1 MPLTRSPGHHH
12 SFLGPILRG
21 PHRARATPPWLPW
34 VGLALAAVLLAAPSA
49 WAQTASLRVNV
60 TDESGAV
67 VPGASVT
74 LTEIDT
80 KAARHGTTG
89 PEGSSYFAGL
99 FPGRYAVKIELA
111 GFKTHEQNLTIN
123 PQDTRAFDVK
133 LEVGAQTE
141 VVNVTTE
148 ATIVQTETGAR
159 EGLLTAG
166 QIDNLSIIG
175 RSSMELLRIM
185 PGVVPLEQDQLQTIG
200 FGSGAN
206 QTSGYTVNG
215 VRGTN
220 NVVTL
225 DGSMLMDIGSNSGV
239 IINPNP
245 DMVES
250 VKMLTSNYA
259 AEHGTAGVQVSAISK
274 GGSNEFHGSA
284 YVYSRNHGLAA
295 NDRSNSLAGNP
306 KPPSQFLYPGGNL
319 SGPLIKD
326 KLFFFG
332 AFEYQR
338 QRVDMGTRFG
348 VVPTLAQRQGDFS
361 EFANPVGDNLLQPT
375 QVNIPAGYPG
385 AGSPA
390 PNNNL
395 APYIDPL
402 GKVLINLYPQP
413 DYSDSRNRYN
423 YTGDE
428 LRIVD
433 RWESMLR
440 VDYNISETTKAYMRL
455 AYSKETNDQPR
466 GLWWDPGPYA
476 LPTPVRG
483 TNDGIS
489 ASLSVVS
496 VISPTMTNEVLL
508 SYSRLRL
515 DNDFEDAA
523 VMSPSTYG
531 LAGTPGFYGQQVPY
545 IPLNFGGWADQGMDW
560 FSFNGN
566 PMFAHNNALQFA
578 DTLTKVKDTH
588 VLKFGVS
595 IDQLN
600 KEQNFQNEN
609 EGQMQYYSWGQ
620 PGATGS
626 TIGNLLT
633 GRPGSYTQGTILPA
647 GHFRQYN
654 FAGFVQDSW
663 KIRRNFTLEAGLRA
677 AFLPNNTEIQGLAAI
692 FDPAKYDPNKG
703 LFLDNTFQRVN
714 GVEYAAKGDVPN
726 RLVPNRGIFWMPRL
740 NFAWDVK
747 ANGDLVVRGGAGVFY
762 NRPQGNA
769 EYDVMRIPPNAFHSY
784 YSPWDGFTFNQ
795 LPGIDPF
802 TILGGQD
809 LISGNPA
816 AKDYPRVTST
826 SLSVAKRIF
835 KDNVFEVGYVG
846 TFGRH
851 LLNRREINVDPLGYF
866 LKGTIAGNDLSN
878 PVNRAALDNSITYA
892 ARPYPAYGSITFWE
906 YASTSNYHS
915 LQATLSQ
922 QTNPRFQYFLTY
934 TFSKALGSG
943 TVNETDGAG
952 GLDPYFAR
960 DRTWGVLSTDRT
972 HLANLSYNWMVPDL
986 VGEKSSGFLK
996 GLLNN
1001 WQISGIST
1009 FQSGQYI
1016 RPRFSGDITG
1026 GPMALAWEGTVD
1038 SGRGAGNIT
1047 SGFVTPIIGK
1057 NVTLGGTSPGEKLL
1071 DIGQITI
1078 PTFPGSGPYNQAVYI
1093 RSPNRMFHDVTL
1105 MKNVPVGGGDKKL
1118 QLRFSC
1124 FNCFNM
1130 AFASPVVT
1138 NDIDLQLQTTCNVHV
1153 DAPNGIGGTSNVCDP
1168 EQGFVFT
1175 DQALRNFGTINLLR
1189 GHRVVELALKFYF

>member
-1 MPLTRSPGHHH
+1 M
-12 SFLGPILRG
+12 
-21 PHRARATPPWLPW
+21 PWL
-34 VGLALAAVLLAAPSA
+34 GLALVAALLTASPA

-60 TDESGAV
+60 TDTSGAV

-74 LTEIDT
+74 MTQVET
-80 KAARHGTTG
+80 KAVRSGTTG
-89 PEGSSYFAGL
+89 AEGNAYFAGL
-99 FPGRYAVKIELA
+99 FPGRYTVKVELA
-111 GFKTHEQNLTIN
+111 GFRTHEQNLTMN
-123 PQDTRAFDVK
+123 PQDTRSFDVK
-133 LEVGAQTE
+133 LELGAQSE
-141 VVNVTTE
+141 VVTVTTE
-148 ATIVQTETGAR
+148 AEIVQTETGAR
-159 EGLLTAG
+159 EGLLTSG
-166 QIDNLSIIG
+166 QIENLSIIG

-225 DGSMLMDIGSNSGV
+225 DGSMLMDVGSNSGV

-259 AEHGTAGVQVSAISK
+259 AEHGTAGVQVNAISK
-274 GGSNEFHGSA
+274 GGSNDFQGTA
-284 YVYSRNHGLAA
+284 YVYSRHHDFAA
-295 NDRSNSLAGNP
+295 NDRSNAIAGNP
-306 KPPSQFLYPGGNL
+306 KPPSEFLYPGGNL
-319 SGPLIKD
+319 SGPLVKD

-338 QRVDMGTRFG
+338 QRVDQGTRFG
-348 VVPTLAQRQGDFS
+348 VVPTLAQRNGDFS
-361 EFANPVGDNLLQPT
+361 EFAGGTGDNLLQPT
-375 QVNIPAGYPG
+375 QVMIPGGYPG
-385 AGSPA
+385 AGTPA
-390 PNNNL
+390 PGNSL
-395 APYIDPL
+395 APYMDPL
-402 GKVLINLYPQP
+402 GTTLANLYPLP
-413 DYSDSRNRYN
+413 DYNDPNNRYN

-440 VDYNISETTKAYMRL
+440 LDYNVSDTTKAYMRL

-476 LPTPVRG
+476 LPTPIRG

-515 DNDFEDAA
+515 DNDFQDAA
-523 VMSPSTYG
+523 KMNPSAYG
-531 LAGTPGFYGQQVPY
+531 LGNTGGFYGQQVPY
-545 IPLNFGGWADQGMDW
+545 IPLNFGGWGDDGMDW

-595 IDQLN
+595 FEQLN
-600 KEQNFQNEN
+600 KEQNFQNNE
-609 EGQMQYYSWGQ
+609 EGQPVFASWGQ
-620 PGATGS
+620 PGSTGS
-626 TIGNLLT
+626 AFGDLVT
-633 GRPGSYTQGTILPA
+633 GRPVQYNQGTILPS

-663 KIRRNFTLEAGLRA
+663 KIKRNFTLEAGLRVA
-677 AFLPNNTEIQGLAAI
+677 YLPNNTEINGLAAI
-692 FDPAKYDPNKG
+692 LDPAKYDKSQG
-703 LFLDNTFQRVN
+703 LFVDSAYHVN
-714 GVEYAAKGDVPN
+714 GVEYAATGDVPN
-726 RLVPNRGIFWMPRL
+726 GLIPNRGIFWMPRL

-769 EYDVMRIPPNAFHSY
+769 EYDVMRVPPNAFASTY
-784 YSPWDGFTFNQ
+784 APWDGFSFSQ

-802 TILGGQD
+802 TILAGQS
-809 LISGNPA
+809 LTTGNIDA
-816 AKDYPRVTST
+816 VDYPRVTTT

-851 LLNRREINVDPLGYF
+851 LLNHREINVVPQGYF
-866 LKGTIAGNDLSN
+866 SQGTVNGVDLSV
-878 PVNRAALDNSITYA
+878 PTNRAALDDTITFA
-892 ARPYPAYGSITFWE
+892 ARPFPAYNNVKMWE

-915 LQATLSQ
+915 LQATLSRQ
-922 QTNPRFQYFLTY
+922 ANARLQYFLTY
-934 TFSKALGSG
+934 TFSKALGSQ
-943 TVNETDGAG
+943 TVNETDGSG
-952 GLDPYFAR
+952 GLDPYDAR
-960 DRTWGVLSTDRT
+960 NRTWGVLPTDRT
-972 HLANLSYNWMVPDL
+972 HLVNLSYNWMVPDI

-996 GLLNN
+996 GLLND

-1016 RPRFSGDITG
+1016 NLRFDSDLSPTNAD
-1026 GPMALAWEGTVD
+1026 MCLAWAGTPD
-1038 SGRGAGNIT
+1038 CSRSSGNNSR
-1047 SGFVTPIIGK
+1047 GFVTPLIGDA
-1057 NVTLGGTSPGEKLL
+1057 VSVGGTGPGDKLL
-1071 DIGQITI
+1071 DIGQVTI

-1093 RSPNRMFHDVTL
+1093 RSPDRMFHDVTL
-1105 MKNVPVGGGDKKL
+1105 MKNFPIGQGSRRL
-1118 QLRFSC
+1118 QLRASC

-1130 AFASPVVT
+1130 AFATPAVQ
-1138 NDIDLQLQTTCNVHV
+1138 NDIDLRLQVNCNARV
-1153 DAPNGIGGTSNVCDP
+1153 DAPNGVGGTSSVCDP
-1168 EQGFVFT
+1168 TQGFT
-1175 DQALRNFGTINLLR
+1175 YSDQTLRNFGTVNLLR